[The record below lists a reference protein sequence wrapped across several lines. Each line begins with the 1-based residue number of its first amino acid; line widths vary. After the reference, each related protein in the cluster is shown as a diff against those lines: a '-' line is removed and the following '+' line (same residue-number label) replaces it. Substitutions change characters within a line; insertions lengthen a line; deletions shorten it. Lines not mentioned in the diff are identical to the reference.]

1 MFSKIIGHQVEERAR
16 SPLIWNYLFNALN
29 IDGVMQRQNVE
40 QGELSAE
47 ISNFLNTPDYQ
58 SILLAA
64 PLKESAVRILSH
76 HGINISGNLQSI
88 NLIFKTN
95 DGVCAT
101 STDGHGAL
109 ASIGKL
115 REKSTY
121 LILGY
126 GGTSKSIV
134 NALIDSRDFSRILIA
149 TRKSNLRKIEEMSI
163 QFLDYNEIH
172 KYVGGADVI
181 INATTLGN
189 SDNLD
194 KSPFHQ
200 EIFSQVRIQTKLLD
214 VNYNETGSTP
224 FLSYAKEF
232 GINGIDG
239 KLMNLMQAIY
249 AFKVSNPKI
258 SKTLNELV
266 DIWET
271 QSV

>member
-29 IDGVMQRQNVE
+29 IDSVMKRQNVK
-40 QGELSAE
+40 QAELSAE

-64 PLKESAVRILSH
+64 PLKESAVRILSQ
-76 HGINISGNLQSI
+76 HGMDVSKNLQSI
-88 NLIFKTN
+88 NLIYKTF

-101 STDGHGAL
+101 STDGYGAL
-109 ASIGKL
+109 ESIGKMQ
-115 REKSTY
+115 EKSTY

-126 GGTSKSIV
+126 GGTSKSIL
-134 NALIDSRDFSRILIA
+134 NALLDSMNYSRIFIA
-149 TRKSNLRKIEEMSI
+149 TRKSNLRKIEERHI
-163 QFLDYNEIH
+163 QFLEYNEIY
-172 KYVGGADVI
+172 KYVGEVDVI

-194 KSPFHQ
+194 KSPINQ
-200 EIFSQVRIQTKLLD
+200 EIFSQVRLQTKLLD
-214 VNYNETGSTP
+214 VNYTESGSTP
-224 FLSYAKEF
+224 FLSHAKDF

-249 AFKVSNPKI
+249 AFKLCHPKI
-258 SKTLNELV
+258 SRTLVELV

-271 QSV
+271 QNV